1 MKVSNEGSNSHWFT
15 VGFESYL
22 KSEWKL
28 ADSEEIESY
37 LRTKAEK
44 NGFKVGVKVQYGKG
58 GSGVIEEV
66 KFMKDGKNFP
76 SGAYTSNKNILYV
89 SWEGSWGMN
98 YAEIDDNLKIVK
110 EEVEVNGYKA
120 EYFRYYIKFGC
131 ASVDVK
137 MLENLYEMMTGI
149 KNYYSEGNRVVEGD
163 IKIGAGTFNK
173 QIIEKLLKIHGEKFK
188 TL

>member
-1 MKVSNEGSNSHWFT
+1 MVITLFT
-15 VGFESYL
+15 WG
-22 KSEWKL
+22 
-28 ADSEEIESY
+28 IQ
-37 LRTKAEK
+37 T
-44 NGFKVGVKVQYGKG
+44 NTG

-98 YAEIDDNLKIVK
+98 YAEIDDNLKIVE

-120 EYFRYYIKFGC
+120 EYYKDYIQFGC
-131 ASVDVK
+131 AQISFDI
-137 MLENLYEMMTGI
+137 LYKLNMCFEFKGV
-149 KNYYSEGNRVVEGD
+149 GNRVLEGD
-163 IKIGAGTFNK
+163 IKIGAGVFNK